1 MISNRSK
8 NAIYL
13 CWHKVRRFFPWK
25 ETLVKKSCDLYVF
38 KLLSGFQNV
47 DHGLTGLTSWSD
59 KFQGCFISFVWSQN
73 KILSRIS
80 KLRIYYS
87 VSLLPGKSFTGY
99 VFSTIHSD
107 LVTELFN
114 EETKDISGLFR
125 CVLSNNIDSVNTR
138 VNTINV
144 HTMPNVA

>member
-1 MISNRSK
+1 MLTQSTKIFSMKRNFSKKIMWSLCFQTFKWISKCRSR
-8 NAIYL
+8 ID
-13 CWHKVRRFFPWK
+13 W
-25 ETLVKKSCDLYVF
+25 
-38 KLLSGFQNV
+38 
-47 DHGLTGLTSWSD
+47 TSWSD
-59 KFQGCFISFVWSQN
+59 KFQGCFISFIWSQN